1 MKACTLLLSGK
12 QISCRGA
19 RGADARGAPSCIA
32 RRMSRDEAKW
42 EAARA
47 KLGGGAEGAGKERAE
62 GGMGN
67 GGRPWEKIHKAKP
80 SKHVDCYYSEPALPA
95 PIAFARDSKQYPTVP
110 EPLHT
115 IISYFCF
122 ARGWEAIF
130 DEDGKLA
137 QETRI
142 VH

>member
-1 MKACTLLLSGK
+1 M
-12 QISCRGA
+12 
-19 RGADARGAPSCIA
+19 
-32 RRMSRDEAKW
+32 
-42 EAARA
+42 
-47 KLGGGAEGAGKERAE
+47 GGEAEGAGKERAE
-62 GGMGN
+62 GN
-67 GGRPWEKIHKAKP
+67 GGRRWKRHTRPI
-80 SKHVDCYYSEPALPA
+80 HVDCYYSEPVLPA